1 MPSKAEC
8 GKEQTLSEGITS
20 SLCGTASV
28 HYRNCKVTYIN
39 INQAS
44 DCFAQFLHATMFTWC
59 LRPSAMQSPKST
71 ASQQQAAPKQ
81 VSWSLQIDTFV
92 LGSIQVQQKK
102 SSCPTMAQRWRM
114 WHELGVADHRF
125 TGEGVICNEAA
136 GQFSKALSATNP
148 RLFLHICSI
157 FGQGQGHLLLAS
169 AQTWLYMVPCNN
181 YRVYGLWMVIVTRD
195 SCAWVNIYIYIY
207 IYIYYYMVYY
217 LFMGVLWYIT
227 TIHHHSNH

>member
-1 MPSKAEC
+1 MQQCSPDASVLLQCKAPRALPVSNRPHQSKYLDPC
-8 GKEQTLSEGITS
+8 RSTLSCLE
-20 SLCGTASV
+20 A
-28 HYRNCKVTYIN
+28 YRSN
-39 INQAS
+39 
-44 DCFAQFLHATMFTWC
+44 
-59 LRPSAMQSPKST
+59 
-71 ASQQQAAPKQ
+71 
-81 VSWSLQIDTFV
+81 
-92 LGSIQVQQKK
+92 KK
-102 SSCPTMAQRWRM
+102 KGSCPTMAQRWRM

-195 SCAWVNIYIYIY
+195 SCMGKYIYIY
-207 IYIYYYMVYY
+207 TYIIIWYITFSWGYYGILP
-217 LFMGVLWYIT
+217 LFITILIINESLLIAIITTKSLLLRDGHLSIHRILWYID
-227 TIHHHSNH
+227 

>member
-1 MPSKAEC
+1 MLCSVPACNNVHLMPPSFCNAKPQEHCQSATGRTKASILIPADRHFRAWKHT
-8 GKEQTLSEGITS
+8 GPTKKKLS
-20 SLCGTASV
+20 
-28 HYRNCKVTYIN
+28 
-39 INQAS
+39 
-44 DCFAQFLHATMFTWC
+44 
-59 LRPSAMQSPKST
+59 
-71 ASQQQAAPKQ
+71 
-81 VSWSLQIDTFV
+81 
-92 LGSIQVQQKK
+92 
-102 SSCPTMAQRWRM
+102 PTMAQRWRM

-195 SCAWVNIYIYIY
+195 SCVWVNIYIYIHILLY
-207 IYIYYYMVYY
+207 GILPFHGGIMVYY
-217 LFMGVLWYIT
+217 HYSSPF
-227 TIHHHSNH
+227 

>member
-1 MPSKAEC
+1 MLCSVPACNNVHLMPPSFCNAKPQEHCQSATGRTKA
-8 GKEQTLSEGITS
+8 
-20 SLCGTASV
+20 
-28 HYRNCKVTYIN
+28 
-39 INQAS
+39 
-44 DCFAQFLHATMFTWC
+44 
-59 LRPSAMQSPKST
+59 
-71 ASQQQAAPKQ
+71 
-81 VSWSLQIDTFV
+81 
-92 LGSIQVQQKK
+92 SILIPADRHFRAWKHTGPTKK
-102 SSCPTMAQRWRM
+102 TGSCPTMAQRWRM

-195 SCAWVNIYIYIY
+195 SCAWVNIYTYIIIWY
-207 IYIYYYMVYY
+207 ITFSWGYYGILP
-217 LFMGVLWYIT
+217 LFITILIINESLLIAIITTKSLLLRDGHLSIHRILWYID
-227 TIHHHSNH
+227 